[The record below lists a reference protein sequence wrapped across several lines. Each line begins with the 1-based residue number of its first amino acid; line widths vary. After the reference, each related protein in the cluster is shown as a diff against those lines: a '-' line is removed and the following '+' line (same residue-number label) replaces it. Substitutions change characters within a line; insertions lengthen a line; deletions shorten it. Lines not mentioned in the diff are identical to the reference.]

1 MIDRFGYL
9 DGFFAAGDALG
20 ERSELGE
27 AVDQPDTRADRRQAG
42 HAEELMEQP
51 PWRNTTFCVRKSI
64 ACR

>member
-20 ERSELGE
+20 ERLSS
-27 AVDQPDTRADRRQAG
+27 ARQSTNQTREPIAG
-42 HAEELMEQP
+42 RLATP
-51 PWRNTTFCVRKSI
+51 KNSWSSSWRNTTFFVRKSI